1 VDVYES
7 PGIPGVEVNGIRIS
21 PYDPFYRTSD
31 PYRFS
36 EDNFPISCGDS
47 AELRVTYP
55 KFDGIAGTLH
65 ARIML
70 PAQFEITSP
79 GTPDTIALGDSLV
92 FHWTSSAGADAYIAD
107 FRLTYYYVDTVGDN
121 QFFEYYAYDT
131 VLTDT
136 SLTFSQAQL
145 FPHLEDIDSLV
156 YGYGN
161 FDLSAMNGPTPDEDQ
176 GNVTGD
182 GIGFFSGLTYGGFV
196 NVRISASGT
205 MTCEAQEPDNPAWR
219 FSEQRIRPLNL

>member
-7 PGIPGVEVNGIRIS
+7 PGIPSVEVNGIRIS
-21 PYDPFYRTSD
+21 PYDPFYRTCD

-36 EDNFPISCGDS
+36 EDNFPISCGDT
-47 AELRVTYP
+47 AELLVTYP
-55 KFDGIAGTLH
+55 KFNGIAGTVR
-65 ARIML
+65 ASIIL
-70 PAQFEITSP
+70 PGQFEITSP
-79 GTPDTIALGDSLV
+79 GTPDTISLGDSLV
-92 FHWTSSAGADAYIAD
+92 FRWTSSAGADAYIAD
-107 FRLTYYYVDTVGDN
+107 FRLTYYYADTSGDN
-121 QFFEYYAYDT
+121 QFFEYYVYDT

-145 FPHLEDIDSLV
+145 FPHLEEIDSLV

-196 NVRISASGT
+196 TLRMSASGT
-205 MTCEAQEPDNPAWR
+205 MTCGAQEPDIPAWR
-219 FSEQRIRPLNL
+219 LPERGIRPLTL